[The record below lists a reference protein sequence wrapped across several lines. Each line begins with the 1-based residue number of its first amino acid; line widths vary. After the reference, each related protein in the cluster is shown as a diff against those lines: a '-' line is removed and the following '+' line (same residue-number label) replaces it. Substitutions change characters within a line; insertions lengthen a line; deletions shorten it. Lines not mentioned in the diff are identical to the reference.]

1 MIGENELKVY
11 TGILAMYNV
20 KALTQFVW
28 NFHPSKAYLKP
39 WIKLSTSLL
48 QMGPG
53 NLPISSSPGV
63 CWTDKC

>member
-28 NFHPSKAYLKP
+28 NFYPSKAYLKP
-39 WIKLSTSLL
+39 CLKLLASLL
-48 QMGPG
+48 QRGSG